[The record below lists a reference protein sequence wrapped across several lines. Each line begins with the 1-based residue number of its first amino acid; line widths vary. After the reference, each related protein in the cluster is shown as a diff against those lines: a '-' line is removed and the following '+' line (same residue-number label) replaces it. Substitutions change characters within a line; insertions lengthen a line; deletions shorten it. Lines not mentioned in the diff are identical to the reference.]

1 MQSGRRERRTY
12 VFMDG
17 KAKVVV
23 ERDVDLKGMVD
34 NPHPNR
40 GAAREAL
47 REEIAKELALKKSL
61 FNTKEQ
67 LRQKRDNGKG
77 MTKKERKNA
86 HAQMKRIRGL
96 EIPASISRLRALEE
110 AAKLLEPKVHESA
123 YFSDGRVNF
132 VELAQATGPSVAA

>member
-1 MQSGRRERRTY
+1 MQSNGRERRTY

-23 ERDVDLKGMVD
+23 ERDVDSRGMVR

-47 REEIAKELALKKSL
+47 REMITQEEALKRSLVNTKKELI
-61 FNTKEQ
+61 
-67 LRQKRDNGKG
+67 RKRDNGKG
-77 MTKKERKNA
+77 KTKKECKEA
-86 HAQMKRIRGL
+86 HALMKRIRGL

-110 AAKLLEPKVHESA
+110 AAKLLEPMVHESA
-123 YFSDGRVNF
+123 YFSDGRVNMIEMAE
-132 VELAQATGPSVAA
+132 VTGPSVAA